1 MTWLAPRVGSFPREH
16 RHGLSARTLEKAM
29 ELHDEL
35 IAARH
40 YYGGLRTGALVRA
53 DIALDQLRQY
63 LTLSWKLRWLSN
75 GQYRHVSEMTDE
87 IGRLLG
93 GWKRRQEPRKRQ

>member
-1 MTWLAPRVGSFPREH
+1 MTWLAIRVGSFPREH
-16 RHGLSARTLEKAM
+16 RHGLSARTLDKAM
-29 ELHDEL
+29 VLHDEL

-40 YYGGLRTGALVRA
+40 YYGSLRTGALVRA

-63 LTLSWKLRWLSN
+63 LTLSWKLRWLSD
-75 GQYRHVSEMTDE
+75 GQYRHVSRMTDE

-93 GWKRRQEPRKRQ
+93 GWKKKRSTSGQR